1 MKKKYGY
8 GKQWIF
14 DEDIYEVVKTLKSD
28 FLTQGPKVEEF
39 EKKIADYIGTKY
51 AVVFSNGTAALH
63 GAYFAGGLEK
73 KDEIITTPITFLATS
88 NAAMYL
94 GGIPKFVDID
104 IDTYN
109 IDVDKIEKEITKK
122 TKMIV
127 PVSYGGYPVDIL
139 KIKDIAKKYNLIVIE
154 DAAHALGAI
163 RNGVKVG
170 KEADMTMFSF
180 HPIKHITTGEG
191 GVIVTDNKE
200 YFEKLKIFR
209 NHGIVKD
216 KKKLMDIGEDWYY
229 EMQYLGYNYRMTD
242 FQAALGI
249 SQLKKI
255 DNFIKRR
262 REIADIYREGFKN
275 INNIKIPPDS
285 NINKNAYHLYPILVE
300 KRDELYREL
309 KETGINCQI
318 NYIPLYRQ
326 PYYKDRFVYNIG
338 KFENSELFYS
348 KELSIPMY
356 PKLKD
361 EDIKYIIEIIIEK
374 TKKL

>member
-1 MKKKYGY
+1 MEKKYGY

-14 DEDIYEVVKTLKSD
+14 EEDINEVVKVLKSD

-63 GAYFAGGLEK
+63 GAYFAGGLK
-73 KDEIITTPITFLATS
+73 KDDEVITTPITFLATS
-88 NAAMYL
+88 NAAIYL

-104 IDTYN
+104 INSYN
-109 IDVDKIEKEITKK
+109 IDVNKIEEKITNK

-127 PVSYGGYPVDIL
+127 PVSYGGYPVNIL

-154 DAAHALGAI
+154 DAAHALGAT
-163 RNGVKVG
+163 RNGIKVG

-191 GVIVTDNKE
+191 GVIVTDNKD

-216 KKKLMDIGEDWYY
+216 KKKLINIGEEWYY

-242 FQAALGI
+242 FQAALGV

-255 DNFIKRR
+255 DNFVKRR
-262 REIADIYREGFKN
+262 REIANIYGEAFKN
-275 INNIKIPPDS
+275 IDNIKLPPDS
-285 NINKNAYHLYPILVE
+285 EKNKNVYHLYPILVD

-309 KETGINCQI
+309 KKVGINCQI
-318 NYIPLYRQ
+318 NYIPIYKQ
-326 PYYKDRFVYNIG
+326 PYYKEKFEYNIDEF
-338 KFENSELFYS
+338 KNSELFYL

-361 EDIKYIIEIIIEK
+361 EDINYIIEIIIEK
-374 TKKL
+374 IKKL